1 MVFRWI
7 SYLPLPVLYV
17 VSDLLYAVV
26 YYLAHYRYQ
35 VVKTN
40 LVNSFP
46 EKDTFEI
53 QSIIKHFYRNFCDY
67 VVETLKSVS
76 ISGEEIKKRV
86 VIRDSHLMEQ
96 YLNNGTSVL
105 ALTSHQFNWEWL
117 LLALSQH
124 ISAPL
129 NPVYKKLNSQYF
141 DSLLLGIRSRFD
153 CQPVEMQQTL
163 SRIFSQRDEAHAYG
177 FLADQTPLADADI
190 YWSIFLNQETAF
202 FTGTERIAHLTDYP
216 VLFIGMKKLKRGYY
230 EINFEKIA
238 EPPYMK
244 GDHTILDRYVEKIEQ
259 QIREKPAGWLWSH
272 RRWKHKRPVEI

>member
-1 MVFRWI
+1 
-7 SYLPLPVLYV
+7 
-17 VSDLLYAVV
+17 
-26 YYLAHYRYQ
+26 
-35 VVKTN
+35 
-40 LVNSFP
+40 
-46 EKDTFEI
+46 
-53 QSIIKHFYRNFCDY
+53 